1 MKQKILAMLGAA
13 LLTASVALAAPPADV
28 QMVQVPR
35 FEEGNSYLEMTYPD
49 VTVMGNRAATAQI
62 RQYYANEQRETQ

>member
-49 VTVMGNRAATAQI
+49 VTVMGIFQ
-62 RQYYANEQRETQ
+62 